1 MIITDFTPD
10 QKDRRDNKL
19 SNRHFCT
26 AYFICD
32 VHSRH
37 AIETHMKNLTIIL
50 PARNEAEGLRRLL
63 PELVTILP
71 DAEIIVVN
79 AGSTDDTAEICRQ
92 YGTKLVTHPYGMGNG
107 AAVKSGARVAQGEIL
122 VFMDADG
129 QHQPQDISLLL
140 EKLSNGYDM
149 VVGARNRR
157 SQAGMH
163 RAAAN
168 GLYNRLASWMVGQ
181 KVADLT
187 SGFRAVRANKFRKFL
202 YMLPNGFSYPTTI
215 TMSFFRAGYAVGYV
229 PIHAPKRIGN
239 SHMRIMRDGVRFLL
253 IIFKIGSL
261 YSPLKL
267 FFPISVFFFLLGCG
281 NYLHTYLTLH
291 RFTNMSALLFITAV
305 IIFLIGLV
313 SEQITMLA
321 YRDSEH

>member
-1 MIITDFTPD
+1 MA
-10 QKDRRDNKL
+10 KV
-19 SNRHFCT
+19 S
-26 AYFICD
+26 
-32 VHSRH
+32 
-37 AIETHMKNLTIIL
+37 IIL
-50 PARNEAEGLRRLL
+50 PAKNEAPSLRNLL
-63 PELVTILP
+63 PKIRELMP
-71 DAEIIVVN
+71 DAELIVVN
-79 AGSTDDTAEICRQ
+79 DGSTDDTAAICRQ
-92 YGTKLVTHPYGMGNG
+92 YGTQLVTHPYSMGNG
-107 AAVKSGARVAQGEIL
+107 ATIKSGARIAQGEIL

-140 EKLSNGYDM
+140 EKLTLGYDM
-149 VVGARNRR
+149 VVGARSRR

-163 RAAAN
+163 RAFAN

-181 KVADLT
+181 NVADLT
-187 SGFRAVRANKFRKFL
+187 SGFRVVKADKFRKFL

-239 SHMRIMRDGVRFLL
+239 SSHMRIVRDGVRFLL

-281 NYLHTYLTLH
+281 NYLYTFTTIH
-291 RFTNMSALLFITAV
+291 RFTNMSALLFITAMIV
-305 IIFLIGLV
+305 FLIGLV

>member
-1 MIITDFTPD
+1 MADTISII
-10 QKDRRDNKL
+10 
-19 SNRHFCT
+19 
-26 AYFICD
+26 
-32 VHSRH
+32 V
-37 AIETHMKNLTIIL
+37 
-50 PARNEAEGLRRLL
+50 PARNEAASLRTLL
-63 PELVTILP
+63 PKIRVQMP
-71 DAEIIVVN
+71 GAEIIVVN
-79 AGSTDDTAEICRQ
+79 DGSTDDTAEICRQ
-92 YGTKLVTHPYGMGNG
+92 CEVKMVTHPYGMGNG
-107 AAVKSGARVAQGEIL
+107 AAVKSGARIGQGEIL

-129 QHQPQDISLLL
+129 QHQPQDIPLLL
-140 EKLSNGYDM
+140 EKLANGYDM
-149 VVGARNRR
+149 VVGARSQR

-163 RAAAN
+163 RAVAN
-168 GLYNRLASWMVGQ
+168 GFYNRLASWMVGQ
-181 KVADLT
+181 QVDDLT
-187 SGFRAVRANKFRKFL
+187 SGFRAVRADKFRKFL

-239 SHMRIMRDGVRFLL
+239 SSHMRIMRDGVRFLL

-267 FFPISVFFFLLGCG
+267 FFPISMFFFLAGCG
-281 NYLHTYLTLH
+281 NYLYTFLAIH

-305 IIFLIGLV
+305 VVFLIGLV